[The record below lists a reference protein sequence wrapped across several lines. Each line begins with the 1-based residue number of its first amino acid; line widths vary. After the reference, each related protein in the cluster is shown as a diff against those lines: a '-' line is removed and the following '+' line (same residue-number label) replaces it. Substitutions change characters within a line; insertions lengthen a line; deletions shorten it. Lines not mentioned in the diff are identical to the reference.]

1 MARSLQRALGLNA
14 IFFVEL
20 TGRRLLLGLVGF
32 VLLFVLAA
40 YNNEAERAAAKPRHA
55 AKVSRAHH
63 AR

>member
-1 MARSLQRALGLNA
+1 MNA

-40 YNNEAERAAAKPRHA
+40 YNNEAERAAAKPRNA

>member
-1 MARSLQRALGLNA
+1 MNA
-14 IFFVEL
+14 IFFFEL
-20 TGRRLLLGLVGF
+20 TGRRLLLGGF